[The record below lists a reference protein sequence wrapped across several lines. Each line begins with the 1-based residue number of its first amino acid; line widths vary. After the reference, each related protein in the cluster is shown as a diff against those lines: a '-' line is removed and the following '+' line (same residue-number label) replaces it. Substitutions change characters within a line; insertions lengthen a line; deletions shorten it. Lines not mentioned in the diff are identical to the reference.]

1 MHVTPLVWWTTIL
14 VTSAILLFDVAV
26 IGRRPHEPS
35 RRETLTAL
43 AVYIGLAVLFGI
55 GVWHFAGSQY
65 GGEFFA
71 GWLTE
76 YSLSIDNL
84 FIFIVIMGKLAVPR
98 ELQQSAL
105 MVGIVLALI
114 LRGIFIAVG
123 AAAITQFSWV
133 FYIFGAFL
141 VVTAI
146 NLVRESGDEDG
157 GYDEPRL
164 VGFARRHLPFTE
176 TWNGPKLT
184 VRENGS
190 RMFTPMFL
198 VILTLG
204 MTDLLFALDSIPA
217 IYGLTNEPYLVL
229 TANIFALM
237 GLRQLYFLIGDLLK
251 RLVYLSY
258 GLAFLLLFIGVKLIF
273 HAMHENSLPF
283 VNGGEPVSWAP
294 DLPIWI
300 SLVVIV
306 GTLAVTTV
314 ASLAADRR
322 RGGRPA

>member
-1 MHVTPLVWWTTIL
+1 MHVTPLVWWITVL
-14 VTSAILLFDVAV
+14 ATSAILIVDVFV
-26 IGRRPHEPS
+26 IGRRPHEPG
-35 RRETLTAL
+35 RRETTTAL
-43 AVYIGLAVLFGI
+43 AVFVTLAVAFGI
-55 GVWHFAGSQY
+55 GVWLIAGGEY

-84 FIFIVIMGKLAVPR
+84 FIFIVIMSRLAVPR

-105 MVGIVLALI
+105 MIGIVLALV
-114 LRGIFIAVG
+114 LRGVFIAVG
-123 AAAITQFSWV
+123 AAAIQQFSWV
-133 FYIFGAFL
+133 FYLFGLFL

-146 NLVRESGDEDG
+146 NLAREGGEDEG

-164 VGFARRHLPFTE
+164 VRWARGNLRLSE
-176 TWNGPKLT
+176 AWNGAKLT

-190 RMFTPMFL
+190 RLFTPMFL

-217 IYGLTNEPYLVL
+217 IYGLTNEAYIVL
-229 TANIFALM
+229 TANVFALM

-251 RLVYLSY
+251 RLVFLSY
-258 GLAFLLLFIGVKLIF
+258 GLAFLLLFIGVKLIL
-273 HAMHENSLPF
+273 HAMHENTLPF
-283 VNGGEPVSWAP
+283 VNGGEHISWAP
-294 DLPIWI
+294 DIPIWI

-306 GTLAVTTV
+306 GTLAVTT
-314 ASLAADRR
+314 ALSLAADRR
-322 RGGRPA
+322 RAP

>member
-1 MHVTPLVWWTTIL
+1 MHVTPLVWWITLL
-14 VTSAILLFDVAV
+14 VTSAILLFDVFV

-35 RRETLTAL
+35 RREVVGALVGYVTL
-43 AVYIGLAVLFGI
+43 AVIFGL
-55 GVWHFAGSQY
+55 GVWWNAGSEY
-65 GGEFFA
+65 GGQFFA

-76 YSLSIDNL
+76 YSLSVDNL

-105 MVGIVLALI
+105 LIGIVLALV

-123 AAAITQFSWV
+123 AAAISQFSWI

-141 VVTAI
+141 VYTAV
-146 NLVRESGDEDG
+146 NLAREGGEEEG

-164 VGFARRHLPFTE
+164 VRWARRHLPVSE
-176 TWNGPKLT
+176 EWNGAKLT
-184 VRENGS
+184 VHRDGS
-190 RMFTPMFL
+190 RLFTPMFI

-217 IYGLTNEPYLVL
+217 IYGLTEEPYLVL

-251 RLVYLSY
+251 RLVFLSY
-258 GLAFLLLFIGVKLIF
+258 GLAFLLLFIGAKLIL
-273 HAMHENSLPF
+273 HAMHDNSLPF
-283 VNGGEPVSWAP
+283 VNGGESIHWAP
-294 DLPIWI
+294 DIPIWV
-300 SLVVIV
+300 SLLVIV

-314 ASLAADRR
+314 ASLAAER
-322 RGGRPA
+322 GRPTA